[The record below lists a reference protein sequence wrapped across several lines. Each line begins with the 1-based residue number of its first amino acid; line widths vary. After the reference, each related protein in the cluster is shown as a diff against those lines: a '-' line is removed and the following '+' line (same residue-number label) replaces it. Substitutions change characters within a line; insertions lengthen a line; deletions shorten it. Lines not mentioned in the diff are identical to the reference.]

1 VHVVACSRHTRT
13 RRLGGARVLS
23 AGVALWSLGT
33 ALGPPAAA
41 VALPALCASRLLVG
55 LGEGLAPSAAT
66 ALLVQFIPGRER
78 ARAVSLVWGG
88 LDLGSV
94 IGLLIAPVLI
104 RAAGWQAVFYAFAV
118 LGAVW
123 CLLWPRAQPH
133 ASAAVALPTRTA
145 GAAAASASADAARWV
160 AAWRARNNIAP
171 PKPLGQAGTTTTT
184 TTTTTAAASRR
195 ASPPWGKFARS
206 PAVWAVVI
214 THFCFNYGYYTL
226 LAWLPSYF
234 EGALGMDL
242 GASSALS
249 LLPYVAMV
257 AMTPVVGP
265 VADTLVA
272 RGLSVTAVRKLA
284 QGVAFLGPAACML
297 SLAAL
302 TPAAG
307 GAPPPVAAVVALM
320 SLAFALSGWSRA
332 GLYCNHQDLSP
343 RYASLLLGV
352 SNTAGALPGVLGVWA
367 AGMVLDATGSWA
379 LALFLPTAAA
389 QLLGAV
395 VFTLFGSGENQ
406 GWDNEGDV

>member
-1 VHVVACSRHTRT
+1 M
-13 RRLGGARVLS
+13 LS
-23 AGVALWSLGT
+23 AGVALWSIGT
-33 ALGPPAAA
+33 ALGPPSAA

-66 ALLVQFIPGRER
+66 ALLVQFIPGAER

-94 IGLLIAPVLI
+94 IGLLVAPVLI
-104 RAAGWQAVFYAFAV
+104 TAFGWQAVFYAFAV
-118 LGAVW
+118 LGLVW
-123 CLLWPRAQPH
+123 WLLWPRAQPH
-133 ASAAVALPTRTA
+133 ASVAVTLPSRAA
-145 GAAAASASADAARWV
+145 GDAAASAAQEAARWV
-160 AAWRARNNIAP
+160 AAWRERTGVVVRPLPRAP
-171 PKPLGQAGTTTTT
+171 S
-184 TTTTTAAASRR
+184 ASSAPRR
-195 ASPPWGKFARS
+195 AGSPPWRKFARS
-206 PAVWAVVI
+206 PAVWAVVV

-234 EGALGMDL
+234 EGALNMDL

-265 VADTLVA
+265 VADALVE
-272 RGLSVTAVRKLA
+272 RGFSTTAVRKLA
-284 QGVAFLGPAACML
+284 QGVAFVGPAACML
-297 SLAAL
+297 SLAWL

-307 GAPPPVAAVVALM
+307 AGSAPPHVTVVVCIM

-343 RYASLLLGV
+343 RYASILLGI

-367 AGMVLDATGSWA
+367 AGMMLDATGSWA

-389 QLLGAV
+389 QVLGAV
-395 VFTLFGSGENQ
+395 VFSLFGSGENQ
-406 GWDNEGDV
+406 GWDNDDA

>member
-1 VHVVACSRHTRT
+1 
-13 RRLGGARVLS
+13 
-23 AGVALWSLGT
+23 VALWTLGT
-33 ALGPPAAA
+33 ALGPPAASI
-41 VALPALCASRLLVG
+41 ALPALCASRLLVG

-133 ASAAVALPTRTA
+133 ASAAVTLPTRTA
-145 GAAAASASADAARWV
+145 GAAAASAAADAARWI
-160 AAWRARNNIAP
+160 ATWRERNNIAP
-171 PKPLGQAGTTTTT
+171 PKTLP
-184 TTTTTAAASRR
+184 AAASAAASPRR

-265 VADTLVA
+265 VADSLVA

-302 TPAAG
+302 SAG

-343 RYASLLLGV
+343 RYASLLLGI

-367 AGMVLDATGSWA
+367 AGYVLDATGSWA

-395 VFTLFGSGENQ
+395 VFTLFGSGDNQ
-406 GWDNEGDV
+406 GWDNHGDEAER